1 MENSIAQLD
10 GVRLIYHEPHAETLA
25 LEGISFE
32 VERGKFT
39 ALVGPSGC
47 GKTSL
52 LSILAG
58 ITNPSGGSVTV
69 LGKPLT
75 GEAAGRIRNGRR
87 GDRAKNY
94 RTSTGYMLQRDN
106 LLDWRTIEENVLL
119 GLEIRHM
126 LTAETRAYA
135 RELLTRYGLSDFMTL
150 YPRQLSG
157 GMRQKVALIRT
168 LVLRPELLLLDE
180 PFSALD
186 FQTRLLLAN
195 EVSAIIKREG
205 CTAVLVTHDISEA
218 ISMCDR
224 VIVLT
229 SRPASIRRDINI
241 TLHGDTP
248 LIRRSDPAFK
258 DYFNI
263 VWEEMMRNEEFN

>member
-1 MENSIAQLD
+1 MSNPIAQLEN
-10 GVRLIYHEPHAETLA
+10 VRLIYHEPHAETLA
-25 LEGISFE
+25 IDDISAEF
-32 VERGKFT
+32 ERGKFT

-47 GKTSL
+47 GKTSI

-58 ITNPSGGSVTV
+58 IMPPSGGTVTV
-69 LGKPLT
+69 G
-75 GEAAGRIRNGRR
+75 
-87 GDRAKNY
+87 GDRPYAPENPKGKARRANGK
-94 RTSTGYMLQRDN
+94 RVTGYMLQRDN
-106 LLDWRTIEENVLL
+106 LLDWRTIEENVML
-119 GLEIRHM
+119 GLEINHS
-126 LTAETRAYA
+126 LTPENRAFA
-135 RELLTRYGLSDFMTL
+135 RELLMRYGLADFMKL

-186 FQTRLLLAN
+186 FQTRLLLAD
-195 EVSAIIKREG
+195 EVSGIIRSEG

-229 SRPASIRRDINI
+229 ARPAVIRRDIDI
-241 TLHGDTP
+241 VLDSDTP
-248 LIRRSDPAFK
+248 VARRGDKQFK

-263 VWEEMMRNEEFN
+263 VWEEILKNEEFN